1 MMIYSNEE
9 IMEVSLEDLNN
20 DGEMLFHHQMNELNA
35 EIEGFC
41 RGCKDFC
48 FNGQD
53 ICGENIKLSIEH
65 DSPNDMSFVIIS
77 ERDGYEMPQVDF
89 IPIDIKTKFE
99 VRRRNDNRIN
109 VVM

>member
-1 MMIYSNEE
+1 MMTYSNEKILE
-9 IMEVSLEDLNN
+9 ISLEDLNN
-20 DGEMLFHHQMNELNA
+20 DGEMLFHHQMNELNT

-48 FNGQD
+48 FNGNN
-53 ICGENIKLSIEH
+53 ICGDPISLSIQP
-65 DSPNDMSFVIIS
+65 DSLDDMNFVIVS
-77 ERDGYEMPQVDF
+77 ECDGYEMPQVDF